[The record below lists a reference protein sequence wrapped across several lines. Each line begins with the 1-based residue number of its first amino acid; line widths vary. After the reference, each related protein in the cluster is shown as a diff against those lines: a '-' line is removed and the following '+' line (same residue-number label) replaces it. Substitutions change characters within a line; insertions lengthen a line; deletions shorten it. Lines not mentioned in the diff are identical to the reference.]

1 MKLSNRLKAGLLG
14 IVVSGLALGFII
26 TQLSFD
32 TFIQAW
38 QQADYSYVVPCLL
51 LLLLGLF
58 TRAARWR
65 VLLRDQLPYQ
75 RTFSIMNIAYLVNGV
90 LPFRIGEVARVYLVS
105 RTKKAIPI
113 FETTSTIIVERLL
126 DLLAIAMM
134 VLLALAFGPVPPEI
148 QTASTAAAIAA
159 IVGFGVLIALA
170 SWREHSAK
178 LVERILSFMPFINE
192 KLAER
197 LHAWFMQFL
206 DGLLPLTKPHL
217 LLSAVGWTVVSW
229 AVSVAAGYVLMFA
242 FFEQG
247 SLAAT
252 MLYIAAAAF
261 AIALPAVPGNLG
273 TYEGSILLALV
284 FMGYEQTSTAV
295 AFAVMV
301 HAVNVFVHAS
311 TGVLGFIQEG
321 ISWQQLSQGVRNMQ
335 QTNTEAG
342 MTSQ

>member
-1 MKLSNRLKAGLLG
+1 
-14 IVVSGLALGFII
+14 
-26 TQLSFD
+26 
-32 TFIQAW
+32 
-38 QQADYSYVVPCLL
+38 
-51 LLLLGLF
+51 
-58 TRAARWR
+58 
-65 VLLRDQLPYQ
+65 
-75 RTFSIMNIAYLVNGV
+75 YLVNGV

-105 RTKKAIPI
+105 RTKNAIPV

-126 DLLAIAMM
+126 DLLAIAVM
-134 VLLALAFGPVPPEI
+134 VLLALALGPVPPEI
-148 QTASTAAAIAA
+148 QTASIAA
-159 IVGFGVLIALA
+159 TVAALVGFAVLIALA
-170 SWREHSAK
+170 NWRDHSAK
-178 LVERILSFMPFINE
+178 LVQRILTVMPFISE

-197 LHAWFMQFL
+197 LHAWFVQFL
-206 DGLLPLTKPHL
+206 DGLLPLTKPSML
-217 LLSAVGWTVVSW
+217 LLAVGWTAISW
-229 AVSVAAGYVLMFA
+229 AVSIAAGYVLMFA

-284 FMGYEQTSTAV
+284 FMGYDQTSTAV

-335 QTNTEAG
+335 HTNTEAG